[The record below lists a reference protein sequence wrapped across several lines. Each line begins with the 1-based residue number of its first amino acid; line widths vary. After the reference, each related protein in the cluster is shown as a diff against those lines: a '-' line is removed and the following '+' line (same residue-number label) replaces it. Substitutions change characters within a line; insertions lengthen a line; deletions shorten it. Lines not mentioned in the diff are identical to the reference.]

1 MERKQPDPLA
11 DLTLKQVPG
20 EMFVPGELPGCP
32 ASKRIEQDPEGGQ
45 AKAWEGQWQEFLKA
59 RDLPRSGG
67 VQRDSGPWDD
77 AKTFLISFE
86 QVAEACRWPR
96 GEWAARLLPALSGE
110 AKVAFNGL
118 ETGDQE
124 DYGKVKAAIL
134 RGAALKMEA
143 ERQHFRQFRYQE
155 IEDPRRVYS
164 HLRELCHQW
173 LKPERHTK
181 EQILE
186 LLILEQFLAILP
198 PKIQSWV
205 RECGPENC
213 VQTAALAEDFLMSQ
227 QEAETWKWQVPVS
240 SKDRIGNPRKPVKE
254 LLFVEAEEH
263 IFTDPGSTHPD
274 DENRPY
280 SHPISL
286 PPPEGQ
292 EFVEA
297 GPTEGS
303 VDFELAVHFP
313 EGELASP
320 DPALRALYKE
330 ILQDGRGKGT
340 SLDHVSATEIKEE
353 MLQPASP
360 ELVGAHKTLLE
371 RSCGEVSVKSLL
383 QKGDADLENTQGRK
397 PPRRWLWE
405 EGQTFNQHLTHRS
418 ERKHSCPE
426 CGKQFYY
433 QAQMV
438 KHQMIHI
445 DIKPMEHQSV
455 HAKGET
461 SFSGPG
467 CENFQRQGSHLA
479 HQAIDTVTSFFAEH
493 PYRFTMNVG
502 IHKTA
507 EDKMQDGLVNLKKE
521 REDEE
526 PDRQKVR
533 DSKEKITEDNRNE
546 DSGSKDNL
554 LELQGFQMEQS
565 GSPKALVT
573 ERTKEEEDGN
583 HEEVRSDSEMVDLKQ
598 EKEDEEEEEGK
609 EENSSEEMME
619 SGSIGS
625 REEEEPLAGRL
636 EEIKQRYGNLCQNST
651 VFQEM
656 ILRLKAGWRN
666 QNKEGDCLPGGS
678 ERLQL
683 NRMMWG
689 GDEVRFPP
697 SIGGQSGAPESHSR
711 TGGRL
716 LEDRA
721 PISIPF
727 GGGFFD
733 FSEFAVQQSFFQKK
747 GQELSKTFGSSLSSS
762 AELRGQEKPQP
773 AEKPYKC
780 NECGKSFGKRSTLNT
795 HGRTHTGEKPFKCSH
810 CDKRFSQS
818 SHLQLHER
826 THTGEKPYKC
836 LLCEKSYNQRSSL
849 IIHERSHTGEKP
861 YTCLE
866 CGKSFSQKAT
876 LVLHEKS
883 HRGEKPYKCLECG
896 KGFSL
901 SADLI
906 RHQSIHT
913 GEKPY
918 TCSECGK
925 SFSQNSHLMAHIRT
939 HTGEKPHKC
948 LECGKGFNW
957 SSELIAHERTHTG
970 EKPYQC
976 LYCEKSF
983 SVRSSLSKHER
994 THTGEKPYVC
1004 PQCGKGFIQRSSL
1017 VAHERSHTGER
1028 PYLCLGCG
1036 KGFRESSQ
1044 LIAHERTHTGEKP
1057 YVCSECGSCFK
1068 AKAALL
1074 RHQRGHLGLNS
1085 FICADCGK
1093 IFSSAAESPDKCPE
1107 CVNLSLMS
1115 DLSQVSE
1122 EADPETA
1129 EGGGQSDD
1137 AKM

>member
-1 MERKQPDPLA
+1 MKQLVFHQNNVLFHQNIGVSTNPLVDLNLDKGPDE
-11 DLTLKQVPG
+11 T
-20 EMFVPGELPGCP
+20 FIPGELLGCL
-32 ASKRIEQDPEGGQ
+32 ASKQIKQDPEGEQ
-45 AKAWEGQWQEFLKA
+45 AEDWEGQGQESLKVKHLSHLVG
-59 RDLPRSGG
+59 R
-67 VQRDSGPWDD
+67 QRNSDPWDD
-77 AKTFLISFE
+77 AKIFLISFE
-86 QVAEACRWPR
+86 QVAEACRWPKA
-96 GEWAARLLPALSGE
+96 EWMARLLPALTGSARE
-110 AKVAFNGL
+110 AFNGL
-118 ETGDQE
+118 ETIDQE

-134 RGAALKMEA
+134 RGAAFKMEA
-143 ERQHFRQFRYQE
+143 QRQHFRQFRYQE
-155 IEDPRRVYS
+155 VEDPRRVYS
-164 HLRELCHQW
+164 DLRELCYQW
-173 LKPERHTK
+173 LKPEKHTK
-181 EQILE
+181 EEILE

-198 PKIQSWV
+198 PEIQSWI
-205 RECGPENC
+205 RECDPENW
-213 VQTAALAEDFLMSQ
+213 VQTTDLMEDFLMSE
-227 QEAETWKWQVPVS
+227 QEAEMWKQQVPVS
-240 SKDRIGNPRKPVKE
+240 SKDRIGDACNPVKE
-254 LLFVEAEEH
+254 LLFVENKEYILGDWRSA
-263 IFTDPGSTHPD
+263 HPD
-274 DENRPY
+274 DENSPCNRPVTF
-280 SHPISL
+280 PL
-286 PPPEGQ
+286 PEGQ
-292 EFVEA
+292 DFVET
-297 GPTEGS
+297 GPNEGS
-303 VDFELAVHFP
+303 VDLELAVHFT
-313 EGELASP
+313 EGECSSL
-320 DPALRALYKE
+320 DPVQKAVYKE
-330 ILQDGRGKGT
+330 ILQDGREKGT
-340 SLDHVSATEIKEE
+340 SLVA
-353 MLQPASP
+353 
-360 ELVGAHKTLLE
+360 
-371 RSCGEVSVKSLL
+371 
-383 QKGDADLENTQGRK
+383 
-397 PPRRWLWE
+397 
-405 EGQTFNQHLTHRS
+405 
-418 ERKHSCPE
+418 
-426 CGKQFYY
+426 
-433 QAQMV
+433 
-438 KHQMIHI
+438 
-445 DIKPMEHQSV
+445 
-455 HAKGET
+455 
-461 SFSGPG
+461 
-467 CENFQRQGSHLA
+467 
-479 HQAIDTVTSFFAEH
+479 SFFVED
-493 PYRFTMNVG
+493 RNSFTMNVG
-502 IHKTA
+502 IDKTG
-507 EDKMQDGLVNLKKE
+507 EDKMQDSLVNLNKE
-521 REDEE
+521 KENEG
-526 PDRQKVR
+526 R
-533 DSKEKITEDNRNE
+533 DSQEVKDNEKKIIEDNRNE
-546 DSGSKDNL
+546 DSTSTKDDL
-554 LELQGFQMEQS
+554 QELQGIKMEQ
-565 GSPKALVT
+565 GECAKALVT
-573 ERTKEEEDGN
+573 EKEEEQEDRN
-583 HEEVRSDSEMVDLKQ
+583 HKEVQPDSDMIDLSQVK
-598 EKEDEEEEEGK
+598 EEEEEGK
-609 EENSSEEMME
+609 EENSSGEIVE
-619 SGSIGS
+619 SGSIES
-625 REEEEPLAGRL
+625 REEDEPLAGRL

-666 QNKEGDCLPGGS
+666 QNKERDCLPGGS
-678 ERLQL
+678 EGLQL

-689 GDEVRFPP
+689 RDEVSFTP
-697 SIGGQSGAPESHSR
+697 SIGGQLGALDSPSR
-711 TGGRL
+711 TVDCV
-716 LEDRA
+716 LEARA

-733 FSEFAVQQSFFQKK
+733 FSEFAVQQSFLQRK
-747 GQELSKTFGSSLSSS
+747 GQELSKTFGSGLSSGVV
-762 AELRGQEKPQP
+762 ELRTQEKPLLGEKPYECNECGKSFGKRATLNTHGRTHTGEKPFQCSHCDKRFSQSSHLQLHDQTHT
-773 AEKPYKC
+773 EKPYKC

-861 YTCLE
+861 YSCLE

-976 LYCEKSF
+976 LYCAKSF

-994 THTGEKPYVC
+994 THTGEKPFVC

-1074 RHQRGHLGLNS
+1074 RHQRGHFGLNS
-1085 FICADCGK
+1085 FICTDCGK
-1093 IFSSAAESPDKCPE
+1093 IFSSAAESTEKCPE
-1107 CVNLSLMS
+1107 CVNPSLMS
-1115 DLSQVSE
+1115 DLTQASE
-1122 EADPETA
+1122 EADLETA
-1129 EGGGQSDD
+1129 KGAGQNDD

>member
-1 MERKQPDPLA
+1 M
-11 DLTLKQVPG
+11 
-20 EMFVPGELPGCP
+20 
-32 ASKRIEQDPEGGQ
+32 
-45 AKAWEGQWQEFLKA
+45 
-59 RDLPRSGG
+59 
-67 VQRDSGPWDD
+67 
-77 AKTFLISFE
+77 
-86 QVAEACRWPR
+86 
-96 GEWAARLLPALSGE
+96 
-110 AKVAFNGL
+110 
-118 ETGDQE
+118 
-124 DYGKVKAAIL
+124 L
-134 RGAALKMEA
+134 RGSFPSRGRL
-143 ERQHFRQFRYQE
+143 
-155 IEDPRRVYS
+155 
-164 HLRELCHQW
+164 
-173 LKPERHTK
+173 
-181 EQILE
+181 
-186 LLILEQFLAILP
+186 
-198 PKIQSWV
+198 
-205 RECGPENC
+205 
-213 VQTAALAEDFLMSQ
+213 
-227 QEAETWKWQVPVS
+227 
-240 SKDRIGNPRKPVKE
+240 
-254 LLFVEAEEH
+254 
-263 IFTDPGSTHPD
+263 
-274 DENRPY
+274 
-280 SHPISL
+280 SL
-286 PPPEGQ
+286 PPPIPLCLLRPARGRKR
-292 EFVEA
+292 A
-297 GPTEGS
+297 
-303 VDFELAVHFP
+303 A
-313 EGELASP
+313 
-320 DPALRALYKE
+320 ALRYYGKEVRFAHARKESRLCSCNALRCW
-330 ILQDGRGKGT
+330 DG
-340 SLDHVSATEIKEE
+340 L
-353 MLQPASP
+353 PSP
-360 ELVGAHKTLLE
+360 HTPRFGLHYRLG
-371 RSCGEVSVKSLL
+371 
-383 QKGDADLENTQGRK
+383 GR
-397 PPRRWLWE
+397 R
-405 EGQTFNQHLTHRS
+405 TFN
-418 ERKHSCPE
+418 
-426 CGKQFYY
+426 
-433 QAQMV
+433 
-438 KHQMIHI
+438 
-445 DIKPMEHQSV
+445 
-455 HAKGET
+455 
-461 SFSGPG
+461 
-467 CENFQRQGSHLA
+467 LA
-479 HQAIDTVTSFFAEH
+479 SFFAVD
-493 PYRFTMNVG
+493 RNNLTMNAG
-502 IHKTA
+502 IDKTA
-507 EDKMQDGLVNLKKE
+507 EEDQMQDRLVNLSKE
-521 REDEE
+521 RENEGQDCQEV
-526 PDRQKVR
+526 K
-533 DSKEKITEDNRNE
+533 DSEKKITEDNKNR
-546 DSGSKDNL
+546 
-554 LELQGFQMEQS
+554 
-565 GSPKALVT
+565 GSPPPKDDLQVQP
-573 ERTKEEEDGN
+573 
-583 HEEVRSDSEMVDLKQ
+583 DSEMIDLSNM
-598 EKEDEEEEEGK
+598 KEDEEEED
-609 EENSSEEMME
+609 SSEEIVE
-619 SGSIGS
+619 SGNIGS
-625 REEEEPLAGRL
+625 REDDEPLAGRL
-636 EEIKQRYGNLCQNST
+636 EEIKQRYGSLCQNST

-666 QNKEGDCLPGGS
+666 QNKERDGLPGGS

-689 GDEVRFPP
+689 GDEVSFTP
-697 SIGGQSGAPESHSR
+697 SVGGQLGAPDSPSR
-711 TGGRL
+711 TVDCL
-716 LEDRA
+716 LEARA

-733 FSEFAVQQSFFQKK
+733 FSEFAVQESFLQKK
-747 GQELSKTFGSSLSSS
+747 GQELSKTFGPSLRSASV
-762 AELRGQEKPQP
+762 AELRTQEKSPP

-861 YTCLE
+861 YSCLE

-976 LYCEKSF
+976 LYCAKSF

-1004 PQCGKGFIQRSSL
+1004 PQCGKAFIQRSSL

-1028 PYLCLGCG
+1028 PYMCLGCG

-1093 IFSSAAESPDKCPE
+1093 IFSSAAESPEKCPE
-1107 CVNLSLMS
+1107 CVNLNLTPG
-1115 DLSQVSE
+1115 LPRASE
-1122 EADPETA
+1122 EADRETA
-1129 EGGGQSDD
+1129 EGAGQSGD

>member
-340 SLDHVSATEIKEE
+340 SL
-353 MLQPASP
+353 
-360 ELVGAHKTLLE
+360 
-371 RSCGEVSVKSLL
+371 
-383 QKGDADLENTQGRK
+383 
-397 PPRRWLWE
+397 
-405 EGQTFNQHLTHRS
+405 
-418 ERKHSCPE
+418 
-426 CGKQFYY
+426 
-433 QAQMV
+433 
-438 KHQMIHI
+438 
-445 DIKPMEHQSV
+445 
-455 HAKGET
+455 
-461 SFSGPG
+461 
-467 CENFQRQGSHLA
+467 
-479 HQAIDTVTSFFAEH
+479 VTSFFAEH